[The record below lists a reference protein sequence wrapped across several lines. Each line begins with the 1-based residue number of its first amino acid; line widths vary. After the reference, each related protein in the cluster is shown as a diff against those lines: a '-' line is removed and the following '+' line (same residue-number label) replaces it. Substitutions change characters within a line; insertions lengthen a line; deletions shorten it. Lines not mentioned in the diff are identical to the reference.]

1 MSIAT
6 ETASEYYELARKAAE
21 RGDVRNALY
30 YGEQAA
36 ELLLR
41 EPIQTETR
49 DDERAIRAA

>member
-41 EPIQTETR
+41 ESTQTETN
-49 DDERAIRAA
+49 DERAIRAA